1 MANGKVAAG
10 LTIGVAE
17 MTNRRAFLGLSALGL
32 GSLTLPIT
40 GLSAAPTKPLD
51 VLVLGG
57 TGFIGPHQV
66 EALLARGH
74 KVTLFNRGRKADLFA
89 GRAETLV
96 GNRDDQV
103 DDGLNPLKSGRR
115 WDVVLDNS
123 GYVPR
128 HVKDSVEL
136 LAERCDRYVYISTV
150 AVYDY
155 GEGDGDRN
163 LHRDSPLLRDI
174 PDTEEVT
181 GETYGPLKAAC
192 DTLVT
197 DILGDKSTVVRP
209 TYIVGPGDHTDRFT
223 YWVDRIRRGGD
234 VLAPAGADL
243 EAQWIDVRDLTAF
256 VVRLI
261 ERGTPGA
268 FNGAGPS
275 SRFTNESLMWSLAAM
290 TPEPVRFHWPTAEL
304 LEQLKLPL
312 PMMAGR
318 QWSRHVDATPAKKA
332 GLEFRALA
340 DTARDLQAWW
350 LAQPEE
356 RRATPRRWPTLEQ
369 EAEAIR
375 LIA

>member
-1 MANGKVAAG
+1 
-10 LTIGVAE
+10 
-17 MTNRRAFLGLSALGL
+17 MTNRRTFLGLSALGIS
-32 GSLTLPIT
+32 SLTLPLA
-40 GLSAAPTKPLD
+40 GAAAKASKPLD

-96 GNRDDQV
+96 GNRDDKV
-103 DDGLNPLKSGRR
+103 DDGLGVLKSRRR

-136 LAERCDRYVYISTV
+136 LGNRCDRYLYISTT

-155 GEGDGDRN
+155 GVGDGDRN
-163 LHRDSPLLRDI
+163 LHRDSPLWSDI

-181 GETYGPLKAAC
+181 GDSYGPLKAAC

-197 DILGDKSTVVRP
+197 DTLGKKATVVRP

-234 VLAPAGADL
+234 VLAPAGSDL

-261 ERGTPGA
+261 EHGTPGS

-275 SRFTNESLMWSLAAM
+275 TRFTNESLMWSLAAM
-290 TPEPVRFHWPTAEL
+290 TSEPVQFHWPSAEL
-304 LEQLKLPL
+304 LKEMALWL

-318 QWSRHVDATPAKKA
+318 QWSRHIDSTPAQAA
-332 GLEFRALA
+332 GLELRSLA
-340 DTARDLQAWW
+340 DTVRDLQSWW

-356 RRATPRRWPTLEQ
+356 RRATPRGWPTLEQ

-375 LIA
+375 RTVG